1 MCTELQR
8 ADLSYGEL
16 HNTKFVSFNICS
28 KIVGKCSDLTADTG
42 DFATDTSMRRRPP
55 HQLWWSY
62 REGLEHSWW
71 STLKGVVDE
80 FKIELFHKDFTSC
93 C

>member
-8 ADLSYGEL
+8 ADLSYGKL

-42 DFATDTSMRRRPP
+42 DFATDTSTRRRPP
-55 HQLWWSY
+55 SALMKLSGRCRAQLM
-62 REGLEHSWW
+62 EHP
-71 STLKGVVDE
+71 KGR
-80 FKIELFHKDFTSC
+80 SR
-93 C
+93 